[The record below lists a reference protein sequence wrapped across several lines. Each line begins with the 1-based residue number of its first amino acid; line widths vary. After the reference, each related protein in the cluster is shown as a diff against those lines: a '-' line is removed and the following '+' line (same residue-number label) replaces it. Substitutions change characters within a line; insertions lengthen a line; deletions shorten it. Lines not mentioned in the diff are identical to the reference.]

1 MSRKTF
7 CNLWSLFLL
16 SYAQLKVNQL
26 IRKLLTFDS
35 FVVLQCYFAIITN
48 GQIKKIK
55 KKRSTGG

>member
-1 MSRKTF
+1 M
-7 CNLWSLFLL
+7 

-48 GQIKKIK
+48 GQIKKNK
-55 KKRSTGG
+55 EKQEAQEVNLLVGVL